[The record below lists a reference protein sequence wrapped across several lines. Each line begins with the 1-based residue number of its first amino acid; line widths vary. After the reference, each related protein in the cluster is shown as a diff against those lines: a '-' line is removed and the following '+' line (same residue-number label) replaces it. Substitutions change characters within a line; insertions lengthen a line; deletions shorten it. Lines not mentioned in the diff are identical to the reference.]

1 MSKKSDLTAQQAKLL
16 LSQVKYEVKL
26 LQINAFNQ
34 KKNYLGEEKMLR
46 EIEKQI
52 DKKDNEKEQL
62 SAE

>member
-26 LQINAFNQ
+26 LEINAVDA

-46 EIEKQI
+46 
-52 DKKDNEKEQL
+52 
-62 SAE
+62 